1 MWSRDGRWIYFASK
15 CTGTDQIWIV
25 GPEGGDPRLLEIT
38 KACAVAGVRKVKASS
53 KTVCKVLREI
63 NLQSAPPFRIG
74 SLRPLETTL
83 SLLNASIRKK
93 NSQT

>member
-1 MWSRDGRWIYFASK
+1 MWSREGRWIYFASK
-15 CTGTDQIWIV
+15 RTGTDQIWKV

-38 KACAVAGVRKVKASS
+38 KACAVAGARKVKASS
-53 KTVCKVLREI
+53 KTVRKVLREI

-74 SLRPLETTL
+74 SLRPLEITL
-83 SLLNASIRKK
+83 SLVNARIWQK